1 MRNYMLY
8 AAATFILLFTSCAK
22 EEEEKKDD
30 SKKTPTNNEPQTP
43 QETVSI
49 PDTQAGIAKFL
60 SGTYKGTG
68 GKYEVT
74 GTVRTINGGSVF
86 STNDIDLE
94 FALTETQ
101 LESTVQGEKLSVQVI
116 LNFQLRGNPSAD
128 TLRYVLNTFK
138 KADNKVSGYTLEK
151 IALVDG
157 NNEAIETFT
166 YEDLKITDV
175 SNLNST
181 IRFTYSYQKDVVI
194 LSTPMVEQYTINT
207 LVELKNVQK

>member
-1 MRNYMLY
+1 M
-8 AAATFILLFTSCAK
+8 
-22 EEEEKKDD
+22 
-30 SKKTPTNNEPQTP
+30 
-43 QETVSI
+43 
-49 PDTQAGIAKFL
+49 
-60 SGTYKGTG
+60 
-68 GKYEVT
+68 
-74 GTVRTINGGSVF
+74 RTINGGAVF
-86 STNDIDLE
+86 STNDIDLK
-94 FALTETQ
+94 FTLTETQ
-101 LESTVQGEKLSVQVI
+101 LESTVQGEKLRVQVI

-138 KADNKVSGYTLEK
+138 KTDNKVSGYTLEK

-194 LSTPMVEQYTINT
+194 LSTPMVEKYTINT